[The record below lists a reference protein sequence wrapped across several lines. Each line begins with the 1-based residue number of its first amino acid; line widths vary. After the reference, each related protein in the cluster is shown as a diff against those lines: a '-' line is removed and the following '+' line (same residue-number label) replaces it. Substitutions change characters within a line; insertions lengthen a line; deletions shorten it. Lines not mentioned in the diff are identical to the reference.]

1 MQEKKYRYMSFLIS
15 PELEDVL
22 KSASIAKDRSASWI
36 IKKALCKYL
45 KFKEPVVNPKPRGK
59 TSSR

>member
-45 KFKEPVVNPKPRGK
+45 KFKESAVTPKPRGK